1 MARSGRSWRSRRWR
15 GHSAVARPLVVVLGM
30 MGRCPFGGQTWLY
43 LNWLRGLV
51 AAGLDVY
58 YVEDDAAWP
67 YDPRVDAITDD
78 PTYGAA
84 HIARAMERI
93 GLADRWA
100 VRALYRPSGE
110 VLGLSKSRLL
120 ELYRDCDAL
129 LNVCGA
135 TVLNDDHARARLK
148 VYVETDPVTNQL
160 ELAMGKAKTREMM
173 AAHDVIVT
181 YGENYGARDCR
192 VPMDGFRYLKTRQP
206 IDLQLWPMAFDA
218 QARSYTTIG
227 NWKQNGHDV
236 VWDGETYYW
245 SKHHEFLKFI
255 DLPRWRPDVDFD
267 LWLNVDDEADR
278 RTLTANGWKFRSPLK
293 ASLEPFGYQELFR
306 QSRAE
311 WTVAKDQN
319 VRLRSGWFSERDAC
333 YLASGKPVIAQS
345 TGFES
350 VLPTGQG
357 LFAFRTMDDVLSAI
371 DTIEADY
378 PKACRA
384 ARAVAEEFL
393 DAGKVCR
400 RFIADI
406 GL

>member
-1 MARSGRSWRSRRWR
+1 MK
-15 GHSAVARPLVVVLGM
+15 RPLVVVLGM

-43 LNWLRGLV
+43 LNWLRALEQ
-51 AAGLDVY
+51 AGCDAY

-67 YDPRVDAITDD
+67 YDPRVDSVTDD
-78 PTYGAA
+78 PTYGAS
-84 HIARAMERI
+84 HIARVLARI
-93 GLADRWA
+93 GLEGKWA
-100 VRALYRPSGE
+100 YRPLYRSKDE
-110 VLGLSKSRLL
+110 VLGLSKARLL

-135 TVLNDDHARARLK
+135 TVLNDDHMKSRLK

-160 ELAMGKAKTREMM
+160 ELAEGKAKTREML

-181 YGENYGARDCR
+181 YGENYGASDCR
-192 VPMDGFRYLKTRQP
+192 VPLDGFRYLKTRQP
-206 IDLQLWPMAFDA
+206 IDLELWPDAFDP

-227 NWKQNGHDV
+227 NWKQKGHDV
-236 VWDGETYYW
+236 VWKGETYYW

-255 DLPRWRPDVDFD
+255 ELPRRRPQVSFD
-267 LWLNVDDEADR
+267 LWLNVDEEDDR
-278 RTLTANGWKFRSPLK
+278 RRLLQHGWKFSSPLRQ
-293 ASLEPFGYQELFR
+293 SLEPFAYQELFR
-306 QSRAE
+306 ASRAE

-350 VLPTGQG
+350 VLPVGEG
-357 LFAFRTMDDVLSAI
+357 LFAFRSMDDVLAAI
-371 DTIEADY
+371 DTIETDY
-378 PKACRA
+378 AKACRA
-384 ARAVAEEFL
+384 ARRVAEEAL
-393 DAGKVCR
+393 DSRKVGR
-400 RFIADI
+400 KFVEDI

>member
-1 MARSGRSWRSRRWR
+1 
-15 GHSAVARPLVVVLGM
+15 M

-43 LNWLRGLV
+43 LNWLRGLQQ
-51 AAGLDVY
+51 AGCDVY

-67 YDPRVDAITDD
+67 YDPRANSITDD
-78 PTYGAA
+78 PTYASA
-84 HIARAMERI
+84 HIDSVLKRI
-93 GLADRWA
+93 GLEGRWA
-100 VRALYRPSGE
+100 NRALYRPGHE
-110 VLGLSKSRLL
+110 VHGLGKQRLL

-135 TVLNDDHARARLK
+135 TVLNDDHMRSRLK

-160 ELAMGKAKTREMM
+160 ELAEGKDKTRKML

-181 YGENYGARDCR
+181 YGENYGAPDCG
-192 VPMDGFRYLKTRQP
+192 VPLDGLRYLKTRQP
-206 IDLQLWPMAFDA
+206 IDLELWPNAFDPG
-218 QARSYTTIG
+218 ARSYTTIG
-227 NWKQNGHDV
+227 NWKQKGHDV
-236 VWDGETYYW
+236 VWKGETYYW

-255 DLPRWRPDVDFD
+255 DLPRRRPDVSFD
-267 LWLNVDDEADR
+267 LWLNVDEEEDR
-278 RTLTANGWKFRSPLK
+278 RRLIEHGWSFRSPLQ

-350 VLPTGQG
+350 ALPTGQG
-357 LFAFRTMDDVLSAI
+357 LFAFRTMDDVLAAI
-371 DTIEADY
+371 DTIESNY
-378 PKACRA
+378 PKASQA
-384 ARAVAEEFL
+384 ARAVAEEYL
-393 DAGKVCR
+393 DSRKVCAK
-400 RFIADI
+400 FVKDI